1 MKLLCDVCEN
11 AVASLVCC
19 ADEAALCSTCDS
31 RVHAANKLAS
41 KHQRVPLLSEPS
53 EPVLCDIC
61 QERSSFFFCVEDR
74 ALLCRECDV
83 SIHSANALA
92 AKHRRFLLTGI
103 KVGMSST
110 SSTSQETNSA
120 ITLEQHVPEISPSN
134 ITATAAKKPSNQAPI
149 SVAVNSTND
158 NSGLSCKRKVTS
170 PLKARKVSTPG
181 AMNVQGGRS
190 YMMNKEGTLST
201 TSNIDGI
208 DRRKAAMS
216 ISSSS
221 TTTISIQ
228 RISAGRVPF
237 VAPVLSSLRASLLQ
251 VEASNKINN
260 KNSNSTNI
268 DNNNYSNHQ
277 SVMMDIDASLQSQSD
292 GVSDYLA
299 LGTPGWRFDELLTDL
314 PGVYESGRSLS
325 PSKESSA
332 PGFGLHEEP
341 PWYAELDFLEEH
353 ELSPSQE
360 EGVALVPKMPSP
372 PTASGLVTS
381 RGKPTYPTA
390 QSWDFD
396 YLFTGPVPSNEF
408 SVVPDIDRRRSSPIS
423 MVSPT
428 RNKINKKRKYWLDD

>member
-325 PSKESSA
+325 PSK
-332 PGFGLHEEP
+332 
-341 PWYAELDFLEEH
+341 
-353 ELSPSQE
+353 
-360 EGVALVPKMPSP
+360 VPMHC
-372 PTASGLVTS
+372 
-381 RGKPTYPTA
+381 
-390 QSWDFD
+390 
-396 YLFTGPVPSNEF
+396 
-408 SVVPDIDRRRSSPIS
+408 
-423 MVSPT
+423 
-428 RNKINKKRKYWLDD
+428 